1 MKNDRSTA
9 NTLTRRRML
18 ARVGLAAGA
27 AYMAPAMVGLN
38 AAHASGNSGGS
49 RGSSGPSNSR
59 SSGPSRGRSSGP
71 SRGRSSGASRS
82 RASGPSRYRG
92 RADTETPRWLRRL
105 MQGI

>member
-38 AAHASGNSGGS
+38 AAHASGRSGASG
-49 RGSSGPSNSR
+49 GSSGPSNSR

-92 RADTETPRWLRRL
+92 RTDTETPRWLRRL

>member
-1 MKNDRSTA
+1 MKNDRSTS
-9 NTLTRRRML
+9 NVLTRRRLL

-49 RGSSGPSNSR
+49 GG

-71 SRGRSSGASRS
+71 SRSRP
-82 RASGPSRYRG
+82 SGPSRSRPSGPSRNRARASRG
-92 RADTETPRWLRRL
+92 RRRTDRDTPLWLRRL
-105 MQGI
+105 MQGM